1 MSTGPYS
8 RFLLTLLLPVGLRPL
23 AAQGPDTLS
32 VADLWVR
39 ALSEDADTSSAR
51 RVLGRPLRVV
61 QHQQR
66 NDDGVLLLDWHYRD
80 FTVSF
85 DAGRRYRVDL
95 TGPSIATSR
104 HVRVGDA
111 AEKVRR
117 LYGRPMHEDAG
128 HMLYAASTSDSETR
142 GITFFLANGRVTRI
156 LVGHVISVE

>member
-8 RFLLTLLLPVGLRPL
+8 LFLLTLLLPVGLRPL

-32 VADLWVR
+32 FADLWVR

-85 DAGRRYRVDL
+85 DAGRRYRVD
-95 TGPSIATSR
+95 TARPSIGTCPPARAGGSAT
-104 HVRVGDA
+104 
-111 AEKVRR
+111 
-117 LYGRPMHEDAG
+117 
-128 HMLYAASTSDSETR
+128 
-142 GITFFLANGRVTRI
+142 
-156 LVGHVISVE
+156 